1 MNITSAGLA
10 GARQD
15 AHGNWR
21 RTLAPPARSA
31 KLTAAHP
38 GGGNNPA
45 SYSIADQT
53 PRRMLSI
60 IALTTSR
67 PIHARMPAPVTTL
80 AT

>member
-1 MNITSAGLA
+1 MNITSTGLA
-10 GARQD
+10 GARQG

-31 KLTAAHP
+31 RLTAAHP
-38 GGGNNPA
+38 GGSNNPA

-53 PRRMLSI
+53 PRRMLRI
-60 IALTTSR
+60 IAQTTSR